1 MAKGSS
7 KGKNAA
13 KCKAYKTE
21 GRRERN
27 KLRKLLKHRD
37 LKFTH
42 TTVSHLEICQRPHPA
57 HAQSAGPE
65 QHGSSTA
72 GPPRNWHTP
81 LVATL
86 HINLVQVTS

>member
-27 KLRKLLKHRD
+27 KLRKLLKHSRKHSHD
-37 LKFTH
+37 KVALASIANLRKIVPASIQKQDGTH
-42 TTVSHLEICQRPHPA
+42 
-57 HAQSAGPE
+57 G
-65 QHGSSTA
+65 
-72 GPPRNWHTP
+72 
-81 LVATL
+81 
-86 HINLVQVTS
+86 